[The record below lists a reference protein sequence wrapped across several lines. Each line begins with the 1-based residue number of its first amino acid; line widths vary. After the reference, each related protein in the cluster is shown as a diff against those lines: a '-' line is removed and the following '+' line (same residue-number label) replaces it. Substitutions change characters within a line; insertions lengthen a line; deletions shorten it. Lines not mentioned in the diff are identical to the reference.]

1 MKEVGRYRLDRV
13 LGAGAFATV
22 WRAYDPDLDVAV
34 AVKVLAD
41 NWAVN
46 ADVRERFLTE
56 ARLLRRIQ
64 SPRVVRVYDVGVSP
78 PGGDRPEQPYF
89 VMDYIEGGPLTG
101 LVGQLPSEEAVR
113 LAAQA
118 AEAVQVLHEA
128 GIVHRDLKPGNFL
141 IDTRHA
147 PLHVLVADLGSAKK
161 LADASG
167 YTVTTGSPAYM
178 APEQADQLAGF
189 DSRADVYALGV
200 VSYELLA
207 GRRPFAGLNGAELV
221 RRTSDVHPEPIA
233 ERLGLPVAID
243 RLLTAAMDPDPDGRP
258 DDAHTFAN
266 LLQDAARQTWARA
279 PVSPVRQLDSDDQVT
294 LVGDQSGQLPAE
306 QWHQQ
311 PQQPSSP
318 QQPVQQHPVQQPNDP
333 ERPPAADDDDNTVMF
348 PVRDQRRRGWPT
360 SLVVAVAVLL
370 FVLATAAAWTLL

>member
-1 MKEVGRYRLDRV
+1 MKQIGRYRLDRV

-22 WRAYDPDLDVAV
+22 WKAYDPDLDVPV

-89 VMDYIEGGPLTG
+89 VMDFIEGGALTG
-101 LVGQLPSEEAVR
+101 LVGQLPADEAVR
-113 LAAQA
+113 LAAEA
-118 AEAVQVLHEA
+118 SEAVQVLHEA

-178 APEQADQLAGF
+178 APEQADQFGGF

-207 GRRPFAGLNGAELV
+207 GRRPFAGLTAGELV
-221 RRTSDVHPEPIA
+221 RRSRDVRPEPIA
-233 ERLGLPVAID
+233 ARLGLPPQID
-243 RLLTAAMDPDPDGRP
+243 QLLAAAMDPDPDGRP
-258 DDAHTFAN
+258 ADAHTFGTT
-266 LLQDAARQTWARA
+266 LRAA
-279 PVSPVRQLDSDDQVT
+279 
-294 LVGDQSGQLPAE
+294 LPAE
-306 QWHQQ
+306 TDTA
-311 PQQPSSP
+311 
-318 QQPVQQHPVQQPNDP
+318 VAG
-333 ERPPAADDDDNTVMF
+333 PPAWQQEPTVLQTPPQPREAQQQTWLRREVSADDRLPAPTRTEDGTVLL
-348 PVRDQRRRGWPT
+348 PPPASKPRRGWPAPAVI
-360 SLVVAVAVLL
+360 LVAVVL
-370 FVLATAAAWTLL
+370 FVLAAAVAWTLK

>member
-22 WRAYDPDLDVAV
+22 WKAYDPDLDVPV

-89 VMDYIEGGPLTG
+89 VMDFVEGGPLSG
-101 LVGQLPSEEAVR
+101 LVGQLPPDEAVR
-113 LAAQA
+113 LAAEA

-178 APEQADQLAGF
+178 APEQADQFGGF

-200 VSYELLA
+200 VSYELLV
-207 GRRPFAGLNGAELV
+207 GRRPFAGLTAGELV
-221 RRTSDVHPEPIA
+221 RRSRDIRPEPIA
-233 ERLGLPVAID
+233 ARLGLPLEID
-243 RLLTAAMDPDPDGRP
+243 NLLTAAMDPDPDGRP
-258 DDAHTFAN
+258 ADAHTFGTT
-266 LLQDAARQTWARA
+266 LQAAIPSESGPPAGRSTEQPPAWQQEQTVLRSPIRPQQADPPAETWLRRDVPAITR
-279 PVSPVRQLDSDDQVT
+279 PVVDDQLRSPART
-294 LVGDQSGQLPAE
+294 GDSTVV
-306 QWHQQ
+306 Q
-311 PQQPSSP
+311 P
-318 QQPVQQHPVQQPNDP
+318 
-333 ERPPAADDDDNTVMF
+333 PPATKA
-348 PVRDQRRRGWPT
+348 RRGW
-360 SLVVAVAVLL
+360 SASVVILFAVLL
-370 FVLATAAAWTLL
+370 FLIAAAVAWLLP